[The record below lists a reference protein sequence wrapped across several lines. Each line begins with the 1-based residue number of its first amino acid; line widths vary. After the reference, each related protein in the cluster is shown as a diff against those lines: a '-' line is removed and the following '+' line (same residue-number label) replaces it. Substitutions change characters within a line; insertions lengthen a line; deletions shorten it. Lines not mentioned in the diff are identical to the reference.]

1 MIASGEGQT
10 ERQTEIARV
19 LIERGADVNAQD
31 YMLGY
36 TALSYARTYGYTEIE
51 QLLRQAGATQ

>member
-1 MIASGEGQT
+1 MMASKRGHT
-10 ERQTEIARV
+10 DTVIL
-19 LIERGADVNAQD
+19 LIQRGADVNAQD